1 MLIKRHKIKAA
12 EFKDLDWLD
21 HEPISLADLKGQV
34 VLLYFWDYS
43 YQISVRNLVYL
54 SMWHGRY
61 AYKGL
66 QIVAIHAPQFDFG
79 KDERNLRQSVEY
91 HGLPFPVAN
100 DTKMSTWDAYANRF
114 WPSAFLIDRQG
125 YLAACNFGEGGI
137 NEIELA
143 IQDLL
148 REGRS
153 RVVMPKDMLVAPL
166 APDAQKRPVS
176 PSLYFGYRRG
186 RIGNDSGFSPDQTVE
201 YRLPQTML
209 RDINYMQG
217 GFECRA
223 DSMAMVGQQGQVV
236 VDYDS
241 GDVFLV
247 AAPPESGF
255 GQVLV
260 MQDDQPVF
268 NDRGSDVSDSMD
280 AAAVLT
286 ITHPDAYHL
295 VHNHTSTRHKLKLVF
310 LTPGTELF
318 CLDFLHW
325 H

>member
-1 MLIKRHKIKAA
+1 MLMKRHQIRAA
-12 EFKDLDWLD
+12 EFRNLEWLD
-21 HEPISLADLKGQV
+21 HDPISMADLEGQV
-34 VLLYFWDYS
+34 VLLYFWDYT

-61 AYKGL
+61 ADKGL

-79 KDERNLRQSVEY
+79 RDEKNLRQSVEY

-100 DTKMSTWDAYANRF
+100 DTKLSTWDAYSNRF
-114 WPSAFLIDRQG
+114 WPAAFLIDRQG
-125 YLAACNFGEGGI
+125 YLAACHFGEGGI
-137 NEIELA
+137 DEIEGA
-143 IQDLL
+143 MQDLL

-153 RVVMPKDMLVAPL
+153 RVVMPRDLLVTPVERDQPA
-166 APDAQKRPVS
+166 RPVS

-186 RIGNDSGFSPDQTVE
+186 RIGNDSGFDPNETVE
-201 YRLPQTML
+201 YRLPPTML
-209 RDINYMQG
+209 RDIHYMQG
-217 GFECRA
+217 GFLCRA
-223 DSMAMVGQQGQVV
+223 DNMVLTGSQGQMV

-247 AAPPESGF
+247 AAPPPGGF
-255 GQVLV
+255 GRVLV

-268 NDRGSDVSDSMD
+268 NDRGADVSDSPD

-295 VHNHTSTRHKLKLVF
+295 VHNHTSARHRLKLIF
-310 LTPGTELF
+310 LTPGTEIF
-318 CLDFLHW
+318 CVDFLRW